1 MATKKKLRVFP
12 EVSVKRN
19 ESIHRSIGDER
30 SKRYLLSNPNGR
42 IYRLDHPHGGVTNK
56 TKRLGI
62 DV

>member
-42 IYRLDHPHGGVTNK
+42 IYRLDHPHVE
-56 TKRLGI
+56 
-62 DV
+62 